1 MANYHIPVLLNEVV
15 NLLKPSQ
22 GKLFIDG
29 TLGGGGHTQALLDAG
44 AKVIGLDRDPEA
56 IEFCKARFKD
66 HKNLKLMHGNFAR
79 LDECLIKDFAG
90 KKVDGILLDLG
101 VSSHQIDEANRGF
114 SFTKDGPLDMRMN
127 PGISATAKGIIN
139 RSPEEELV
147 EIFSQFGEERY
158 SKTIA
163 RNIVYT
169 RKKSRIETTAQLA
182 EIIKNAIPSK
192 NPSHARSSKARVFQA
207 LRIAVNLE
215 LENLKNSMPK
225 ALNILKKKGR
235 LVIISYHSLEDRSV
249 KDFFKT
255 EAKDCICDPKTP
267 SCTCNHKKSLKI
279 LTKKP
284 IVPAQDE
291 ITLNPRSKSAKL
303 RAAEKL

>member
-1 MANYHIPVLLNEVV
+1 MTNYHTPVLLNEVI
-15 NLLKPSQ
+15 NLLKPKK

-56 IEFCKARFKD
+56 IKFCKVRFKD
-66 HKNLKLMHGNFAR
+66 NKNLKLMHGNFAR
-79 LDECLIKDFAG
+79 LDECLIKDFAS

-101 VSSHQIDEANRGF
+101 VSSHQINEADRGF
-114 SFTKDGPLDMRMN
+114 SFTQDGPLDMRMN

-139 RSPEEELV
+139 RVEEEKLV

-163 RNIVYT
+163 RAIIYA

-182 EIIKNAIPSK
+182 EIIKNAIPTK
-192 NPSHARSSKARVFQA
+192 NFSHARSSQARVFQA

-215 LENLKNSMPK
+215 LENLKNSIPK
-225 ALNILKKKGR
+225 AFSILKKKGR
-235 LVIISYHSLEDRSV
+235 LVVLSYHSLEDRIV
-249 KDFFKT
+249 KDYFKM
-255 EAKDCICDPKTP
+255 
-267 SCTCNHKKSLKI
+267 
-279 LTKKP
+279 
-284 IVPAQDE
+284 
-291 ITLNPRSKSAKL
+291 
-303 RAAEKL
+303 